1 MYICYCPPVEERQ
14 RILWGPFDILYHGI
28 YIVRYNFNMC
38 MLSVMAKLRDLKEI
52 ELYIT
57 FAAVDFNAAEAMW
70 LLLYSSAAKDVS
82 GFLQLVNAVRKNN
95 PTGFLNWIT

>member
-38 MLSVMAKLRDLKEI
+38 LLSVMAKLRDLKEI

-57 FAAVDFNAAEAMW
+57 FAAVDFKRCRSNVVTVIQQCCKGCVRFP
-70 LLLYSSAAKDVS
+70 SAGECS
-82 GFLQLVNAVRKNN
+82 
-95 PTGFLNWIT
+95 